1 MTTRRIEALIAG
13 GQHAPMLREQAEVI
27 STLARLDPDR
37 LVIEE
42 TLPAERRP
50 DKAVTLVVGEVEV
63 VLPLAGLV
71 DLDAERR
78 RLQAEAD
85 SARAEVERLS
95 ALLSNEQFTSRAP
108 AHVVQRERERLAAAQ
123 DRLARLQER
132 LAAM

>member
-1 MTTRRIEALIAG
+1 MTTRRIEALISG
-13 GQHAPMLREQAEVI
+13 GQYTPVLREQAEII

-50 DKAVTLVVGEVEV
+50 GKAVTLVVGEVEV

-71 DLDAERR
+71 DLEAERR
-78 RLQAEAD
+78 RLRAEAD

-95 ALLSNEQFTSRAP
+95 ALLSNQQFTSRAP
-108 AHVVQRERERLAAAQ
+108 GAVVQRERDRLAAAQ

-132 LAAM
+132 LAAL